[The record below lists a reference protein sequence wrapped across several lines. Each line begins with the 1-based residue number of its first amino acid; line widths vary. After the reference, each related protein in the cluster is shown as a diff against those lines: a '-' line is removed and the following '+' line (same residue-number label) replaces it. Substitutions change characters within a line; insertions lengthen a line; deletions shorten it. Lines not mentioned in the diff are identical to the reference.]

1 MKCLF
6 PRLCLILVV
15 YCSLAAPA
23 TVAQQQRCQPPVLPA
38 AAKEPN
44 IFTPQQET
52 DLGDAIA
59 EHVQRNF
66 RLIDDEEAVGNLRRI
81 GAALIKQISPTDLP
95 FQFFLIDIPDANAF
109 AMPGGR
115 IYVSRKMVAFVRN
128 EDELASVLAHEIGHL
143 AARQTAADM
152 TRVFKRVLGITQV
165 GDRRDIFEKYNQLV
179 ENVARKPGAFD
190 HREEEREQLEADQ
203 IGIYAMASAGYDP
216 QAFAAFWDRFAET
229 KGKTGSF
236 LSDLFG
242 KTNPDSR
249 RLREILKGLQALPA
263 DCRVPRAV
271 SSADEFQKWQAAV
284 VSYSGTG
291 RRESL
296 HDVLT
301 RKTLEPPLRGDINR
315 LRFSPDGKY
324 LLAQD
329 DSGINVLTH
338 EPFAPLFRIE
348 APEARQAQFSPDS
361 QAIVFH
367 SAALRVESWDIATQ
381 KPKSVREMYVREG
394 CMQSELAPNGQTLAC
409 LDTNYALTLYD
420 VGSGAQIFQKKDF
433 FKPDFGDLFNMIL
446 IGIFRSSDVDL
457 ADFAPDIDWVSM
469 RFSPDGRHFAAGQ
482 RSVNF
487 TGLGVSNEVSAFVFD
502 MNAKTTVPTKGQLK
516 KMLSGRFDFLAPDR
530 IIAVNPEDGRKS
542 AIMSFPAGEVQE
554 QFELGGKLEVVTQGK
569 YVLLRPI
576 RNYAVGIF
584 DLLTKKIIMANK
596 QAAFDIHGDE
606 FVSERGN
613 GEIGLYPVQGQ
624 GQQMKSK
631 VLLPRNP
638 LGRVRAAAV
647 SPDFKWLAVSERSRG
662 AVWDLT
668 KGERVFHVR
677 GFRGAHLG
685 DEAIL
690 YADFPKLGDTE
701 RTVAHLNLSTHEATE
716 GPNVEDTWRA
726 AQYGPFILV
735 RKPLKKGGDLSENI
749 SLVVQ
754 DARTGATLWTKDFP
768 REAPRVWVDPVSQVL
783 VMGWAVKADAAK
795 TEIKADP
802 KLGQKLAALKEK
814 EGDYLLETFDARTG
828 KQSGALLVET
838 GKGSFRVSGVA
849 TADDL
854 LILSDTENRVL
865 VFSLSA
871 GESKGKFFGA
881 SPVVSKA
888 SNLLAVE
895 NERGQ
900 LTIYDLASMAKRDQF
915 TFSSPIKLVQF
926 SPDGKRL
933 FVLTAIQTAYILNL
947 TQ

>member
-1 MKCLF
+1 MKYFSPLPCLALF
-6 PRLCLILVV
+6 VS
-15 YCSLAAPA
+15 CSLAAPA
-23 TVAQQQRCQPPVLPA
+23 IVAQQQRCQPPVLPA
-38 AAKEPN
+38 TAKEPN
-44 IFTPQQET
+44 IFTPQQES

-66 RLIDDEEAVGNLRRI
+66 RVIDDEETVGSLRRI
-81 GAALIKQISPTDLP
+81 GAALIKQIPPTDLR

-143 AARQTAADM
+143 AARQTAVDM
-152 TRVFKRVLGITQV
+152 TRGFKRVLGITQV

-179 ENVARKPGAFD
+179 ENVARRPGAFD
-190 HREEEREQLEADQ
+190 HREDEREQLEADR

-242 KTNPDSR
+242 KTNPNSR
-249 RLREILKGLQALPA
+249 RLREILKGLQTLPT
-263 DCRVPRAV
+263 DCRAPRAV
-271 SSADEFQKWQAAV
+271 SSADEFEKYQAAV
-284 VSYSGTG
+284 VSYAGTG
-291 RRESL
+291 QRESL
-296 HDVLT
+296 HDVIT

-348 APEARQAQFSPDS
+348 APEAREAQFAPDS

-367 SAALRVESWDIATQ
+367 SAALRVEYWDIATQ

-409 LDTNYALTLYD
+409 LDSNYALTLYD
-420 VGSGAQIFQKKDF
+420 VASGSQIFQKKEF
-433 FKPDFGDLFNMIL
+433 FKPDFGDLFNMML
-446 IGIFRSSDVDL
+446 INIFRNSDGDFADL
-457 ADFAPDIDWVSM
+457 APDIDWVSM

-482 RSVNF
+482 RSTRF
-487 TGLGVSNEVSAFVFD
+487 TGFSISNEVSAFVFD
-502 MNAKTTVPTKGQLK
+502 LNAKATVPAKGQLK
-516 KMLSGRFDFLAPDR
+516 KMLSGRFDFLSPDR
-530 IIAVNPEDGRKS
+530 IIAINPEDARKS
-542 AIMSFPAGEVQE
+542 AIMSFPAGEVLE
-554 QFELGGKLEVVTQGK
+554 QFELGGKLEAVTQGN

-576 RNYAVGIF
+576 QNFAVGIF
-584 DLLTKKIIMANK
+584 DLSTKKIVIANK
-596 QAAFDIHGDE
+596 QAAFDIHGGE
-606 FVSERGN
+606 FVSERKD
-613 GEIGLYPVQGQ
+613 GEIGLYAVQGQ
-624 GQQMKSK
+624 QQMKSK
-631 VLLPRNP
+631 VVLRRNP
-638 LGRVRAAAV
+638 LGRLRAAAV
-647 SPDFKWLAVSERSRG
+647 SPDFRWLAVSERSRG
-662 AVWDLT
+662 AVWDVA

-685 DEAIL
+685 NDPIL
-690 YADFPKLGDTE
+690 YADFPKLGNTE
-701 RTVAHLNLSTHEATE
+701 RTVAHLNLSTRQATE
-716 GPNVEDTWRA
+716 GTKVEHTWSA
-726 AQYGPFILV
+726 EQYGPFIVV
-735 RKPLKKGGDLSENI
+735 RKPLKKGGGLSENI
-749 SLVVQ
+749 SLGVQ
-754 DARTGATLWTKDFP
+754 DARTGSTLWTKDFT
-768 REAPRVWVDPVSQVL
+768 REAPRVWVDPTSEVV
-783 VMGWAVKADAAK
+783 VMAWSVKADAAK

-802 KLGQKLAALKEK
+802 KLGQKLAALREK
-814 EGDYLLETFDARTG
+814 EGDYLLETFNARTG
-828 KQSGALLVET
+828 KQTGALLVET

-854 LILSDTENRVL
+854 LILADTENRVL
-865 VFSLSA
+865 VYSLSS
-871 GESKGKFFGA
+871 GEVRGRFFGG

-900 LTIYDLASMAKRDQF
+900 LTIYDLASMTKRDQF